1 MQIYHFFNKC
11 ATPHP
16 KHLPKISSNPRLPQP
31 PRGGWGR
38 DMKKAGSFRLG
49 SCCCGGRR
57 TRTSDLWVMSP
68 TSCHCSIPRYLR
80 CKGTAFFVTGKKS
93 TTKISGFNKNL
104 TKNAQKS
111 SATRP
116 RDPKTEPFYP
126 RHPNSNNSQ
135 SATKWTVP
143 FSSTTAKVQQKGPS
157 LFHHFPPNSRYR
169 FYSCYW
175 GVKCS
180 QALLGWGAW
189 LW

>member
-11 ATPHP
+11 ATPHQ

-104 TKNAQKS
+104 TKTPKNRPPHGPTTPKQS
-111 SATRP
+111 HFTPAT
-116 RDPKTEPFYP
+116 
-126 RHPNSNNSQ
+126 Q
-135 SATKWTVP
+135 IATI
-143 FSSTTAKVQQKGPS
+143 AKVQQKGPS